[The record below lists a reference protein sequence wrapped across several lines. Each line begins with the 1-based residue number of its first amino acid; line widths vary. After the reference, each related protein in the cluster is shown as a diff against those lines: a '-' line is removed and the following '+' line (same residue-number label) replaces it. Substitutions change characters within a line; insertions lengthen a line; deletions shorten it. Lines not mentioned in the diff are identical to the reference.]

1 MEFEDIQ
8 DMTIQE
14 LINFYEEIT
23 EEGGA
28 SMDPSDERAV
38 AIKQEALSRAYPGT
52 QSNWSDTEVLEKLK
66 TML

>member
-66 TML
+66 MI

>member
-28 SMDPSDERAV
+28 SMDPPR
-38 AIKQEALSRAYPGT
+38 
-52 QSNWSDTEVLEKLK
+52 
-66 TML
+66 

>member
-28 SMDPSDERAV
+28 SMDPSDERAE
-38 AIKQEALSRAYPGT
+38 AIKQEALGRAYPGT
-52 QSNWSDTEVLEKLK
+52 QSNWSDTEVLEKLRS
-66 TML
+66 MI

>member
-23 EEGGA
+23 EEGGDKYG
-28 SMDPSDERAV
+28 S
-38 AIKQEALSRAYPGT
+38 Y
-52 QSNWSDTEVLEKLK
+52 
-66 TML
+66 

>member
-28 SMDPSDERAV
+28 SMDPSDERAE
-38 AIKQEALSRAYPGT
+38 AIKQEALGRVYPGT
-52 QSNWSDTEVLEKLK
+52 QSNWSDTEVLEKLRS
-66 TML
+66 ML

>member
-14 LINFYEEIT
+14 LINFYEEIA

-28 SMDPSDERAV
+28 SMDPTDERAI
-38 AIKQEALSRAYPGT
+38 AIKQEATKKAYGDGV
-52 QSNWSDTEVLEKLK
+52 SGVADADVLAKLK